1 MKNSYFLL
9 FLGLCN
15 VSNNASM
22 TESGEG
28 RSGESNSTVERL
40 IFFIVCL

>member
-22 TESGEG
+22 TESEG
-28 RSGESNSTVERL
+28 HSGESNSTVERL